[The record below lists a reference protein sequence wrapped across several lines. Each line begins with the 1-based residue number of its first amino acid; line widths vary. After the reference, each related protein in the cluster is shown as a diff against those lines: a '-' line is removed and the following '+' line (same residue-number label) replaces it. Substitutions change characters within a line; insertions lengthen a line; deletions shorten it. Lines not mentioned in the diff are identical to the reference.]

1 MIKNCR
7 ICGKEFETGRGNTQT
22 CSTRCQTQL
31 RIRTIDRLYQIK
43 KEKQRTGKPVGRPRK
58 EPVVQT
64 KQPNES
70 STLCWSCQNA
80 CGGCSWSKRLK
91 PVRGWKADKIK
102 IKLYMIGGE
111 DFYSDSYFV
120 RECPKYIADEIRGK

>member
-1 MIKNCR
+1 MLKKCV
-7 ICGKEFETGRGNTQT
+7 ICEKEFEGKGNKQT
-22 CSTRCQTQL
+22 CSKKCKKKLYDQTKERLQKL
-31 RIRTIDRLYQIK
+31 RNER
-43 KEKQRTGKPVGRPRK
+43 ERTGKPVGRPRK

-120 RECPKYIADEIRGK
+120 RECPKYIMDEIRGK